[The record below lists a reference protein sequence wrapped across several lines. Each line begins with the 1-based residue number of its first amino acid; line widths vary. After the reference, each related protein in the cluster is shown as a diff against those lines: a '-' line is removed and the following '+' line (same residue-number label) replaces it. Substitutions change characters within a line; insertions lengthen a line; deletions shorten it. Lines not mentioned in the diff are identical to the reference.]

1 MIFQIL
7 LSLRL
12 ANVVPSHSDASL
24 LMNLSGTA
32 MKPVYILIRD
42 TLRRDIQN
50 QKYPVGALIP
60 SERELAETYQVTR
73 ATVQKA
79 IAHMQQEG
87 LVKKIVGKGT
97 FVCRTFAPPVYLL
110 NPEGK
115 NSALGVTQELSE
127 KATITSQL
135 IYHVQQLA
143 GAHLASQFG
152 VSPDEP
158 VHAIRR
164 VRLFDGVPA
173 LVEDSYI
180 PLAIVATIDDDTLQ
194 HHSLY
199 TFIEKA
205 CQQKIGGTDSEVAAS
220 LFDAE
225 MAKLLSVPVNSPML
239 HIKERTWLADGTV
252 FNYSWS
258 YNRGDLFRM
267 RSHKVLTP

>member
-1 MIFQIL
+1 
-7 LSLRL
+7 
-12 ANVVPSHSDASL
+12 
-24 LMNLSGTA
+24 
-32 MKPVYILIRD
+32 MKPVYVLIRD

-50 QKYPVGALIP
+50 QKYPVGSLIP

-79 IAHMQQEG
+79 IAHLEQEG

-97 FVCRTFAPPVYLL
+97 FVSRTFAQPVYLL

-127 KATITSQL
+127 KTTITSKL
-135 IYHVQQLA
+135 IYHVQQPA
-143 GAHLASQFG
+143 GEHLATQFG

-173 LVEDSYI
+173 LIEDSYI
-180 PLAIVATIDDDTLQ
+180 PLAIVDTIDDDTLENR
-194 HHSLY
+194 SLY
-199 TFIEKA
+199 AFIENA
-205 CQQKIGGTDSEVAAS
+205 CQQKIGGTDSEISAN
-220 LFDAE
+220 LFNQE
-225 MAKLLSVPVNSPML
+225 MARLLLVPVNSPML

-258 YNRGDLFRM
+258 YNRGDLFRVHS
-267 RSHKVLTP
+267 RKILTP